1 MLLKNKTAIVT
12 GCNKGIGK
20 SIMETFA
27 LNGANIIACVRK
39 ESDSFTDLIADIS
52 KKNQTEITPIYFDLE
67 DLDQVK
73 AGVASIIALKKS
85 VDILVNNAG
94 IAVGSFFQITPI
106 RDLERLMKIN
116 FTSQILFSQGV
127 SRFMAKQKKGS
138 IINIASTAG
147 ILGDSGMLS
156 YGSSKAALISATKV
170 MAAELG
176 QFNIRVNAVAPS
188 VTITEMY
195 NQMEEKSRIKLIS
208 SSFLQRAAEPDEVA
222 NVVLFLAS
230 DLSSFVNGQT
240 IRIDG
245 GMI

>member
-1 MLLKNKTAIVT
+1 MLLKNKTAIIT

-20 SIMETFA
+20 SILETFA
-27 LNGANIIACVRK
+27 FNGANIIACVRK
-39 ESDSFTDLIADIS
+39 ESESFNELIADIRN
-52 KKNQTEITPIYFDLE
+52 KNNIEITPLYFDLE
-67 DLDQVK
+67 DFDQVK

-94 IAVGSFFQITPI
+94 IAVGSFFQMTPI
-106 RDLERLMKIN
+106 RDLERIMKIN
-116 FTSQILFSQGV
+116 FTSQILLSQGL
-127 SRFMAKQKKGS
+127 SRYMAKQKKGS

-156 YGSSKAALISATKV
+156 YGSSKAALISATKI

-188 VTITEMY
+188 VTKTEMY
-195 NQMEEKSRIKLIS
+195 NQMEEKARIKLIS

-245 GMI
+245 GMN